1 MSFAKE
7 QKTDI
12 LLVIDKSACCRRATL
27 LGVIAAKAYSD
38 GEFLNLTLDC
48 EATVSYVSALIQ
60 EFYTKIPEFVHR
72 ENGGRGKMIRF
83 DSKSATKY
91 IANLKNND
99 FFEPKCASCTASFLR
114 GVYLAS
120 GRLADPTKQHHFEL
134 AVLSDRIEAFCNYFA
149 ILGLDLSIANRA
161 GEQVLYSRRS
171 DTIEDFFALAGMNN
185 TVFKLM
191 NSKINSEVRNNA
203 NRVSNC
209 ETNNISKA
217 VDAASR
223 QVALIKELERRNILG
238 SLPEELL
245 LTAKMR
251 VRYEDMSLSQLALL
265 MSPPISKS
273 GLSHRLKK
281 LTVLAEA
288 LIADNDKI

>member
-7 QKTDI
+7 QKTEI
-12 LLVIDKSACCRRATL
+12 LLVTDKSACCRRATL
-27 LGVIAAKAYSD
+27 FGVLSSKASIDNDFLYLVLD
-38 GEFLNLTLDC
+38 GD
-48 EATVSYVSALIQ
+48 ATVSYVAALVQ
-60 EFYTKIPEFVHR
+60 EFYSKTPEIVR
-72 ENGGRGKMIRF
+72 RDNGGRGKAMRF
-83 DSKSATKY
+83 DSKSAMKY
-91 IANLKNND
+91 VLNLKNNPIFD
-99 FFEPKCASCTASFLR
+99 PKCPSCTASFLR

-134 AVLSDRIEAFCNYFA
+134 GVLSDRIEAFREYFA
-149 ILGLDLSIANRA
+149 TLGLDLSVANRQGA
-161 GEQVLYSRRS
+161 QVLYSRRS

-223 QVALIKELERRNILG
+223 QVAIIKELEKRNLLG

-251 VRYEDMSLSQLALL
+251 VRYEDMSLSQLALS

-281 LTVLAEA
+281 LTALAET
-288 LIADNDKI
+288 LIADSEKI

>member
-7 QKTDI
+7 QKTEI
-12 LLVIDKSACCRRATL
+12 LLGTDKSACCRRATL
-27 LGVIAAKAYSD
+27 FGVLSAKAYVD
-38 GEFLNLTLDC
+38 GDFLILTLDGD
-48 EATVSYVSALIQ
+48 AAVSYVAALVQ
-60 EFYTKIPEFVHR
+60 EFYSKVPEIVQK
-72 ENGGRGKMIRF
+72 ENGGRSKMIRF
-83 DSKSATKY
+83 DSKSAIKY
-91 IANLKNND
+91 VLNLQNNTI
-99 FFEPKCASCTASFLR
+99 FEPKCSSCTAAFLR

-120 GRLADPTKQHHFEL
+120 GRLTDPTKQHHFEL
-134 AVLSDRIEAFCNYFA
+134 AVLSDRIGAFRNYLA
-149 ILGLDLSIANRA
+149 TLGLELSVANRS
-161 GEQVLYSRRS
+161 GKQILYSRRS

-217 VDAASR
+217 VDAARR
-223 QVALIKELERRNILG
+223 QIALINELEKRNLLG

-251 VRYEDMSLSQLALL
+251 VRYEDMSLSQMALS

-281 LTVLAEA
+281 LTALAET
-288 LIADNDKI
+288 LIADSEKI

>member
-12 LLVIDKSACCRRATL
+12 LLVTDKSACCRRATL
-27 LGVIAAKAYSD
+27 LGVLSSKGMVNAD
-38 GEFLNLTLDC
+38 FLYLTLDGD
-48 EATVSYVSALIQ
+48 ATASYVAALVQ
-60 EFYTKIPEFVHR
+60 EFYSKAPEIVRR
-72 ENGGRGKMIRF
+72 ENGGRGKTIRF
-83 DSKSATKY
+83 DSKSAIKY
-91 IANLKNND
+91 VLNLKNNAIL
-99 FFEPKCASCTASFLR
+99 EPKCPSCMVAFLR

-134 AVLSDRIEAFCNYFA
+134 GVLAERIEVFRGYFA
-149 ILGLDLSIANRA
+149 TLGLDLSVANRQ
-161 GEQVLYSRRS
+161 GMPVLYSRRS

-209 ETNNISKA
+209 ETNNISRA

-223 QVALIKELERRNILG
+223 QVALIKELEKRNLMG

-251 VRYEDMSLSQLALL
+251 VRYEDMSLSQLALS

-281 LTVLAEA
+281 LTALAEA
-288 LIADNDKI
+288 LIADSDKI

>member
-1 MSFAKE
+1 M
-7 QKTDI
+7 
-12 LLVIDKSACCRRATL
+12 
-27 LGVIAAKAYSD
+27 
-38 GEFLNLTLDC
+38 
-48 EATVSYVSALIQ
+48 
-60 EFYTKIPEFVHR
+60 
-72 ENGGRGKMIRF
+72 
-83 DSKSATKY
+83 
-91 IANLKNND
+91 
-99 FFEPKCASCTASFLR
+99 
-114 GVYLAS
+114 AS

-134 AVLSDRIEAFCNYFA
+134 GVLADRIEAFREYFA
-149 ILGLDLSIANRA
+149 TLGLDLSVANRQGA
-161 GEQVLYSRRS
+161 QVLYSRRS

-223 QVALIKELERRNILG
+223 QVAIIKELEKRNLLG

-251 VRYEDMSLSQLALL
+251 VRYEDMSLSQLALS

-281 LTVLAEA
+281 LTALAET
-288 LIADNDKI
+288 LIADSEKI

>member
-7 QKTDI
+7 QKTEI
-12 LLVIDKSACCRRATL
+12 LLVTDKSACCRRATL
-27 LGVIAAKAYSD
+27 LGVLSSKASID
-38 GEFLNLTLDC
+38 NDFLYLTLDGD
-48 EATVSYVSALIQ
+48 ATVSYVAALVQ
-60 EFYTKIPEFVHR
+60 EFYSKTPEIVRR
-72 ENGGRGKMIRF
+72 ENGGRGKSIRF
-83 DSKSATKY
+83 DSRSAVKY
-91 IANLKNND
+91 VLNLKD
-99 FFEPKCASCTASFLR
+99 SSIFDPKCPSCTAAFLR

-134 AVLSDRIEAFCNYFA
+134 GVLADRIETFREYFA
-149 ILGLDLSIANRA
+149 VLGLDLSVANRQ
-161 GEQVLYSRRS
+161 GTHVLYSRRS

-223 QVALIKELERRNILG
+223 QVALMKELEKRNLMG

-251 VRYEDMSLSQLALL
+251 VRYEDMSLSQLALS

-281 LTVLAEA
+281 LTALAET
-288 LIADNDKI
+288 LIADSEKI

>member
-7 QKTDI
+7 QKTEI
-12 LLVIDKSACCRRATL
+12 LLGTDKSSCCRRATL
-27 LGVIAAKAYSD
+27 FGVLSAKAYVD
-38 GEFLNLTLDC
+38 GDFLLLTLDGD
-48 EATVSYVSALIQ
+48 AAVSYVAALVQ
-60 EFYTKIPEFVHR
+60 EFYSKVPEIVQK
-72 ENGGRGKMIRF
+72 EKGGRSKMIRF

-91 IANLKNND
+91 ILNLQNSTI
-99 FFEPKCASCTASFLR
+99 FEPKCSSCTAAFLR

-134 AVLSDRIEAFCNYFA
+134 AVFSDRIGLFCNYLA
-149 ILGLDLSIANRA
+149 TLGLELSVANRS
-161 GEQVLYSRRS
+161 GKQILYSRRS

-209 ETNNISKA
+209 ETNNIYKA
-217 VDAASR
+217 VDAARR
-223 QVALIKELERRNILG
+223 QIAIINELEKRNLLG

-251 VRYEDMSLSQLALL
+251 VRYEDMSLSQMALS

-281 LTVLAEA
+281 LTALAET
-288 LIADNDKI
+288 LIADSEKI

>member
-7 QKTDI
+7 QKTEI
-12 LLVIDKSACCRRATL
+12 LLVTDKSACCRRATL
-27 LGVIAAKAYSD
+27 FGVLATKAQSED
-38 GEFLNLTLDC
+38 DFINLTLDG
-48 EATVSYVSALIQ
+48 EATASYVSALIQ
-60 EFYTKIPEFVHR
+60 EFYSKVPGLVQR
-72 ENGGRGKMIRF
+72 KNGGCGKAIRF
-83 DSKSATKY
+83 SSKSAAKY
-91 IANLKNND
+91 IANLKDNKI
-99 FFEPKCASCTASFLR
+99 FEPKCPSCTAAFLR

-134 AVLSDRIEAFCNYFA
+134 GVIPDRIEVLSDYFA
-149 ILGLDLSIANRA
+149 TLGLDLSIANRSGA
-161 GEQVLYSRRS
+161 KALYSRRS

-223 QVALIKELERRNILG
+223 QVAIIKELERRNLMG

-251 VRYEDMSLSQLALL
+251 MRYEDMSLSQLALS

-281 LTVLAEA
+281 LTALAET

>member
-7 QKTDI
+7 QKTEI
-12 LLVIDKSACCRRATL
+12 LLVTDKSACCRRATL
-27 LGVIAAKAYSD
+27 FGVLSSKASIDNDFLYLVLD
-38 GEFLNLTLDC
+38 GD
-48 EATVSYVSALIQ
+48 ATVSYVAALVQ
-60 EFYTKIPEFVHR
+60 EFYSKTPEIVRR
-72 ENGGRGKMIRF
+72 ENGGRGKAMRF
-83 DSKSATKY
+83 DSKSAMKY
-91 IANLKNND
+91 VLNLKNHPIFD
-99 FFEPKCASCTASFLR
+99 PKCPSCTAAFLR

-134 AVLSDRIEAFCNYFA
+134 GVLADRIEVFREYFA
-149 ILGLDLSIANRA
+149 TLGLDLSVANRQCA
-161 GEQVLYSRRS
+161 QVLYSRRS

-223 QVALIKELERRNILG
+223 QVAVIKELEKRNLLG

-251 VRYEDMSLSQLALL
+251 VRYEDMSLSQLALS

-281 LTVLAEA
+281 LTALAET
-288 LIADNDKI
+288 LIADSEKI

>member
-7 QKTDI
+7 QKTEI
-12 LLVIDKSACCRRATL
+12 LLVTDKSACCRRATL
-27 LGVIAAKAYSD
+27 FGVLSSKASID
-38 GEFLNLTLDC
+38 NDFLYLTLDGD
-48 EATVSYVSALIQ
+48 ATVSYVAALVQ
-60 EFYTKIPEFVHR
+60 EFYSKTPEIVRR
-72 ENGGRGKMIRF
+72 ENGGRGKSIRF
-83 DSKSATKY
+83 DSKSAVKY
-91 IANLKNND
+91 VLNLKDNSIFD
-99 FFEPKCASCTASFLR
+99 PKCPSCTAAFLR

-134 AVLSDRIEAFCNYFA
+134 GVLADRIEVFREYFA
-149 ILGLDLSIANRA
+149 TLGLDLSVTNRQ
-161 GEQVLYSRRS
+161 GTYLLYSRRS

-223 QVALIKELERRNILG
+223 QVALIKELEKRNLMG

-251 VRYEDMSLSQLALL
+251 VRYEDMSLSQLALS

-281 LTVLAEA
+281 LTALAET
-288 LIADNDKI
+288 LIADSEKI

>member
-7 QKTDI
+7 QKTEI
-12 LLVIDKSACCRRATL
+12 LLVTDKSACCRRATL
-27 LGVIAAKAYSD
+27 FGVLSSKASIDNDFLYLVLD
-38 GEFLNLTLDC
+38 GD
-48 EATVSYVSALIQ
+48 ATVSYVAALVQ
-60 EFYTKIPEFVHR
+60 EFYSKTPEIVRR
-72 ENGGRGKMIRF
+72 ENGGRGKAMRF
-83 DSKSATKY
+83 DSKSAMKY
-91 IANLKNND
+91 VLNLKNHPIFD
-99 FFEPKCASCTASFLR
+99 PKCPSCTAAFLR

-134 AVLSDRIEAFCNYFA
+134 GVLADRIEVFREYFA
-149 ILGLDLSIANRA
+149 TFGLDLSVANRQCA
-161 GEQVLYSRRS
+161 QVLYSRRS

-223 QVALIKELERRNILG
+223 QVAVIKELEKRNLLG

-251 VRYEDMSLSQLALL
+251 VRYEDMSLSQLALS

-281 LTVLAEA
+281 LTALAET
-288 LIADNDKI
+288 LIADSEKI

>member
-7 QKTDI
+7 QKTEI
-12 LLVIDKSACCRRATL
+12 LLVTDKSACCRRATL
-27 LGVIAAKAYSD
+27 FGVLSSKANVD
-38 GEFLNLTLDC
+38 DDFLHLTLDGD
-48 EATVSYVSALIQ
+48 ATVSYVAALVQ
-60 EFYTKIPEFVHR
+60 EFYSKTPEIVRR
-72 ENGGRGKMIRF
+72 ENGGRGKTMRF
-83 DSKSATKY
+83 DSKSAMKY
-91 IANLKNND
+91 ILDLKND
-99 FFEPKCASCTASFLR
+99 PIFKPKCSSCTAAFLR

-120 GRLADPTKQHHFEL
+120 GRLADPTKQHHLEL
-134 AVLSDRIEAFCNYFA
+134 GVLADRIEVFREYFA
-149 ILGLDLSIANRA
+149 TLGLDLSVANRQGA
-161 GEQVLYSRRS
+161 QVLYSRRS
-171 DTIEDFFALAGMNN
+171 DAIEDFFALAGMNN

-217 VDAASR
+217 VDTASR
-223 QVALIKELERRNILG
+223 QVALIKELEKRNLMG

-251 VRYEDMSLSQLALL
+251 MRHEDMSLSQLALS

-281 LTVLAEA
+281 LTALAET
-288 LIADNDKI
+288 LIADSDKI

>member
-7 QKTDI
+7 QKTEI
-12 LLVIDKSACCRRATL
+12 LLVTDKSACCRRATL
-27 LGVIAAKAYSD
+27 FGVLSSKASID
-38 GEFLNLTLDC
+38 DDFLYLTLDGD
-48 EATVSYVSALIQ
+48 ATVSYVAALVQ
-60 EFYTKIPEFVHR
+60 EFYSKTPEIVRR
-72 ENGGRGKMIRF
+72 EKGGRGKAIRF
-83 DSKSATKY
+83 DSKSAIKY
-91 IANLKNND
+91 ILNLKSNSI
-99 FFEPKCASCTASFLR
+99 FEPKCPSCTAAFLR

-134 AVLSDRIEAFCNYFA
+134 GVLADRIEPFREYLST
-149 ILGLDLSIANRA
+149 LGLDLSVANRQ
-161 GEQVLYSRRS
+161 GMQVLYSRRS

-223 QVALIKELERRNILG
+223 QVALIKELEKRNLMG

-251 VRYEDMSLSQLALL
+251 VRYEDMSLSQLALS

-281 LTVLAEA
+281 LTSIAEA
-288 LIADNDKI
+288 LIADSEKI

>member
-7 QKTDI
+7 QKTEI
-12 LLVIDKSACCRRATL
+12 LLVTDKSACCRRATL
-27 LGVIAAKAYSD
+27 LGVLSSKASID
-38 GEFLNLTLDC
+38 NDFLYLTLDGD
-48 EATVSYVSALIQ
+48 ATVSYVAALVQ
-60 EFYTKIPEFVHR
+60 EFYSKTPEIVRR
-72 ENGGRGKMIRF
+72 ENGGRGKSIRF
-83 DSKSATKY
+83 DSKSAIKY
-91 IANLKNND
+91 ILNLKGNSIFD
-99 FFEPKCASCTASFLR
+99 PKCPSCTAAFLR

-134 AVLSDRIEAFCNYFA
+134 GVLADRIEAFREYFA
-149 ILGLDLSIANRA
+149 ALGLDLSVANRQ
-161 GEQVLYSRRS
+161 GTPVLYSRRS

-223 QVALIKELERRNILG
+223 QVVLIKELEKRNLMG
-238 SLPEELL
+238 SLPEELI

-251 VRYEDMSLSQLALL
+251 VRYEDMSLSQLALS

-281 LTVLAEA
+281 LTALAET
-288 LIADNDKI
+288 LIADSDKI

>member
-7 QKTDI
+7 QKTEI
-12 LLVIDKSACCRRATL
+12 LLVTDKSACCRRATL
-27 LGVIAAKAYSD
+27 FGVLSSKASID
-38 GEFLNLTLDC
+38 DDFLYLTLDGD
-48 EATVSYVSALIQ
+48 ATVSYIAALVQ
-60 EFYTKIPEFVHR
+60 EFYSKTPEIVR
-72 ENGGRGKMIRF
+72 KECGGRGKTICF
-83 DSKSATKY
+83 NSKSAIKY
-91 IANLKNND
+91 VLNLRNNEIFD
-99 FFEPKCASCTASFLR
+99 PKCSSCTAAFLR

-134 AVLSDRIEAFCNYFA
+134 SVLSDRIEAFREYFA
-149 ILGLDLSIANRA
+149 TLGLNLSLANRQGA
-161 GEQVLYSRRS
+161 QVLYSRRS
-171 DTIEDFFALAGMNN
+171 DTIEEFFALAGMNN

-223 QVALIKELERRNILG
+223 QVALIKELEKRNLMG

-251 VRYEDMSLSQLALL
+251 VRYEDMSLSQLALS

-281 LTVLAEA
+281 LTAIAET
-288 LIADNDKI
+288 LIADSEKI